1 MENPDR
7 SNDRGFLWR
16 SRGEAKEPHSRNP
29 ACHETWPLST
39 RASEAM
45 AAEVAFRMRFCRGT
59 NCGRVFFICGPC
71 YRGQAYCSNPCR
83 REARRQQRKRANR
96 RYEQD
101 PGVRQDHRDRQRG
114 YRERLRLSR
123 VTDQS
128 SMTGCGSGSISPH
141 LVRTDPG
148 SAERVDEIHPQR
160 WRKQASRIICNICG
174 RIGRFVAALIRRV

>member
-71 YRGQAYCSNPCR
+71 YRGQAYCSIP
-83 REARRQQRKRANR
+83 AVGKRDGN
-96 RYEQD
+96 
-101 PGVRQDHRDRQRG
+101 
-114 YRERLRLSR
+114 
-123 VTDQS
+123 
-128 SMTGCGSGSISPH
+128 SGSVPTGVTNKT
-141 LVRTDPG
+141 LAYDRTTVIG
-148 SAERVDEIHPQR
+148 NGVI
-160 WRKQASRIICNICG
+160 ASVC
-174 RIGRFVAALIRRV
+174 A